1 MKAPTIFIN
10 ILSLASLYLA
20 VSCNEEE
27 QHDQTVSTIL
37 ATIEQSST
45 RTALDGPD
53 ADGVYKTIWS
63 SDDAIAVFSGSNA
76 ASEFKLTSGANTNTA
91 EFEGNAASDNM
102 VAIYPY
108 SIVKGR
114 TGSTISVTLPE
125 VQEYVSGNIPQGAYP
140 MAAVSDGAVL
150 PFYNL
155 CSVLRLRMFGELT
168 VKSITFTPNDATVK
182 TSGNAT
188 VNAGDKMLTMSGDAN
203 STVKLNCANGV
214 KLTRTSTDF
223 LMAVP
228 AQKYTGG
235 FTITISTDQG
245 AVVKA
250 VKSDVTLSRSVLYP
264 IKAFECK
271 IEQSKDNIVFDDA
284 NFKAYM
290 IKNFDT
296 DGDGEISYEEALA
309 ITMIDVDTD
318 NIESLAGIEHMAN
331 LTELNCEGP
340 FVMSGYEPEEGRGKL
355 KTLDVSKN
363 TKLTKLYCGFNQF
376 SSLDLTSNVLLERLR
391 CAGNDLNNLDVSKN
405 TELTRLTAYNNHLS
419 SIDVS
424 YNTKLEVIDLSNNQI
439 KSIDISKNES
449 LATFNC
455 DDNLLTELDPS
466 NNQKLTNIYCSNNNL
481 SSINV
486 RKNQKLAKLVII
498 GNSIPQIDLRN
509 NSELT
514 HLFCEKNKISELDL
528 SNNTKLRQLTVN
540 DNSLSSL
547 TVNCCPEI
555 KTLNANNNLIK
566 EMDISELTSLSDF
579 YCSGNPLET
588 LYVFDG
594 QIDALFEKEIP
605 STTKIVVK
613 GTEPGEDEVF
623 TVTPTLFD
631 IDGYEQDITMTVTA
645 NISYSIDSQ
654 PEWISKKSDNSGVY
668 TFTVSANT
676 TSSSR
681 RGEIIFK
688 NANNSFL
695 TVTVKQRIQTYT
707 SSDYSQD
714 GQVTRIH
721 SATVGKGIDV
731 VFVGDAFA
739 DKDQDLFNK
748 YVELGKEAFFTEEP
762 FRSTMN
768 RFNIYRIGSVSKNG
782 IITQEGG
789 DTKFSAQF
797 GQGTYVG
804 GDNNLVNSFVKASIP
819 SVDLT
824 KTIIFVIINKAKY
837 AGTCH
842 MFSNN
847 QAVCYVPLCRNENE
861 YAQTLRH
868 EGCGHGFG
876 KLADEYFY
884 DSMGRIPD
892 DEVSE
897 LKKWKGFAYGF
908 HENVDL
914 TSDPNTI
921 LWSKFISDSR
931 YSGKVGVHEG
941 GYTYPYGVYR
951 PTHNSIMR
959 YNTGGFNAP
968 SREAIYKK
976 IMKFSEGDAWTY
988 DYETFVA
995 FDAPARSA
1003 KAVTRAAAQCA
1014 AVDKANFIP
1023 LAPPVMVMVDK

>member
-188 VNAGDKMLTMSGDAN
+188 VNAGDKMLTMSGDAK
-203 STVKLNCANGV
+203 STVRLNCANGV

-223 LMAVP
+223 LMVVP

-271 IEQSKDNIVFDDA
+271 IEQSKDNIVFEDA

-424 YNTKLEVIDLSNNQI
+424 NNTKLEVIDLSNNQI

-555 KTLNANNNLIK
+555 EILNANNNLIK
-566 EMDISELTSLSDF
+566 EMDISELIALKYFD
-579 YCSGNPLET
+579 CIRNPLET
-588 LYVFDG
+588 LYIFEG
-594 QIDALFEKEIP
+594 QIDALTEINIP
-605 STTKIVVK
+605 SNTKIVVK
-613 GTEPGEDEVF
+613 GSEDPDDPEDWAGKEFWHKSLGMRFTATWCGYCPNLATGFAKAVSQYPNKIEQLNLHPTSSNLGFSGTSALSNIFNVTGYPTGMIDYRSRIGNYASDYAATTVVDAVKETEKNYPVKTGISFSSSVSGSTLNLNVKLYIKEKGDYKVTAVLLEDN
-623 TVTPTLFD
+623 
-631 IDGYEQDITMTVTA
+631 IIGYQNGGGDNYNHSSIARVAITDIT
-645 NISYSIDSQ
+645 
-654 PEWISKKSDNSGVY
+654 
-668 TFTVSANT
+668 
-676 TSSSR
+676 
-681 RGEIIFK
+681 
-688 NANNSFL
+688 
-695 TVTVKQRIQTYT
+695 
-707 SSDYSQD
+707 
-714 GQVTRIH
+714 
-721 SATVGKGIDV
+721 
-731 VFVGDAFA
+731 GDAVSTSE
-739 DKDQDLFNK
+739 DNK
-748 YVELGKEAFFTEEP
+748 T
-762 FRSTMN
+762 
-768 RFNIYRIGSVSKNG
+768 VSKNYTATIPSSCDKNNLRVLVYVLRQYG
-782 IITQEGG
+782 SQTIIRTADYGDYYVDNAISAAVGTTQDLVFSDGTVYGG
-789 DTKFSAQF
+789 NEDTKD
-797 GQGTYVG
+797 G
-804 GDNNLVNSFVKASIP
+804 GEI
-819 SVDLT
+819 
-824 KTIIFVIINKAKY
+824 
-837 AGTCH
+837 
-842 MFSNN
+842 
-847 QAVCYVPLCRNENE
+847 
-861 YAQTLRH
+861 TL
-868 EGCGHGFG
+868 
-876 KLADEYFY
+876 K
-884 DSMGRIPD
+884 
-892 DEVSE
+892 
-897 LKKWKGFAYGF
+897 
-908 HENVDL
+908 
-914 TSDPNTI
+914 
-921 LWSKFISDSR
+921 
-931 YSGKVGVHEG
+931 
-941 GYTYPYGVYR
+941 
-951 PTHNSIMR
+951 
-959 YNTGGFNAP
+959 
-968 SREAIYKK
+968 
-976 IMKFSEGDAWTY
+976 
-988 DYETFVA
+988 
-995 FDAPARSA
+995 
-1003 KAVTRAAAQCA
+1003 
-1014 AVDKANFIP
+1014 
-1023 LAPPVMVMVDK
+1023 

>member
-1 MKAPTIFIN
+1 MKASTIFIN

-27 QHDQTVSTIL
+27 QHGQTVRTIM

-63 SDDAIAVFSGSNA
+63 SDDAIAVFSGNNA

-125 VQEYVSGNIPQGAYP
+125 VQEYVSGNIPQGSYP

-155 CSVLRLRMFGELT
+155 CSVLRLRMFGDLT
-168 VKSITFTPNDATVK
+168 VNSITFTPNDATVK

-188 VNAGDKMLTMSGDAN
+188 VNAGDKMLTMSGDAK
-203 STVKLNCANGV
+203 STVRLNCANGV

-223 LMAVP
+223 LMVVP

-271 IEQSKDNIVFDDA
+271 IEQSKDNIVFEDA

-419 SIDVS
+419 SIDVNN
-424 YNTKLEVIDLSNNQI
+424 NTKLEVIDLSNNQI

-555 KTLNANNNLIK
+555 EILNANNNYIK
-566 EMDISELTSLSDF
+566 EMDISELIALKYFD
-579 YCSGNPLET
+579 CIRNPLET
-588 LYVFDG
+588 LYIFEG
-594 QIDALFEKEIP
+594 QIDALTEINIP
-605 STTKIVVK
+605 SNTKIVVK
-613 GTEPGEDEVF
+613 GSEDPDDPEDWAGKEFWHKSLGMRFTATWCGYCPMMATSFASAISQYPNRIELLNLHPTSSNLGFNGTSKLENIFKITSFPTGMIDYRSSIANYSNSNYTTKVILNAVKETESNYPVKTGISFSSSVSGNTLNLNVKLYIKEKGDYKVTAVLLEDNIIGYQNGGGNSYNHSGIARVAFTDITGDEVS
-623 TVTPTLFD
+623 TS
-631 IDGYEQDITMTVTA
+631 E
-645 NISYSIDSQ
+645 
-654 PEWISKKSDNSGVY
+654 DNK
-668 TFTVSANT
+668 T
-676 TSSSR
+676 
-681 RGEIIFK
+681 
-688 NANNSFL
+688 
-695 TVTVKQRIQTYT
+695 
-707 SSDYSQD
+707 
-714 GQVTRIH
+714 
-721 SATVGKGIDV
+721 
-731 VFVGDAFA
+731 
-739 DKDQDLFNK
+739 
-748 YVELGKEAFFTEEP
+748 
-762 FRSTMN
+762 
-768 RFNIYRIGSVSKNG
+768 VSKNYTATIPSSCDKNNLRVLVYVLRQYG
-782 IITQEGG
+782 SQTIIRTADYGDYYVDNAISAAVGTTQDLVFSDGTVYGG
-789 DTKFSAQF
+789 NEDTKD
-797 GQGTYVG
+797 G
-804 GDNNLVNSFVKASIP
+804 GEI
-819 SVDLT
+819 
-824 KTIIFVIINKAKY
+824 
-837 AGTCH
+837 
-842 MFSNN
+842 
-847 QAVCYVPLCRNENE
+847 
-861 YAQTLRH
+861 TL
-868 EGCGHGFG
+868 
-876 KLADEYFY
+876 K
-884 DSMGRIPD
+884 
-892 DEVSE
+892 
-897 LKKWKGFAYGF
+897 
-908 HENVDL
+908 
-914 TSDPNTI
+914 
-921 LWSKFISDSR
+921 
-931 YSGKVGVHEG
+931 
-941 GYTYPYGVYR
+941 
-951 PTHNSIMR
+951 
-959 YNTGGFNAP
+959 
-968 SREAIYKK
+968 
-976 IMKFSEGDAWTY
+976 
-988 DYETFVA
+988 
-995 FDAPARSA
+995 
-1003 KAVTRAAAQCA
+1003 
-1014 AVDKANFIP
+1014 
-1023 LAPPVMVMVDK
+1023 

>member
-1 MKAPTIFIN
+1 MKASTIFIN

-27 QHDQTVSTIL
+27 QHGQTVRTIM

-63 SDDAIAVFSGSNA
+63 SDDAIAVFSGNNA

-140 MAAVSDGAVL
+140 MAAVSDGAIL

-168 VKSITFTPNDATVK
+168 VKSITFTPNDASTK
-182 TSGNAT
+182 ASGNAT
-188 VNAGDKMLTMSGDAN
+188 VNAADKMLTMSSDAEA
-203 STVKLNCANGV
+203 TVKLNCANGV
-214 KLTRTSTDF
+214 KLTGTNTDF
-223 LMAVP
+223 LMVVP

-264 IKAFECK
+264 IKTFECK
-271 IEQSKDNIVFDDA
+271 IDHSKDNIVFEDA

-424 YNTKLEVIDLSNNQI
+424 NNTKLEVIDLSNNQI

-514 HLFCEKNKISELDL
+514 HLFCEKNKISELEL
-528 SNNTKLRQLTVN
+528 SNNKKLESLNVN
-540 DNSLSSL
+540 DNNLTSL

-555 KTLNANNNLIK
+555 ETLKANNNLIK
-566 EMDISELTSLSDF
+566 EMDISELIALKYFD
-579 YCSGNPLET
+579 CIRNPLET
-588 LYVFDG
+588 LYIFEG
-594 QIDALFEKEIP
+594 QIDALTEINIP
-605 STTKIVVK
+605 SNTKIVVK
-613 GTEPGEDEVF
+613 GSEDPDDPEDWAGKEFWHKSLGMRFTATWCGYCPMMATSFASAISQYPNRIELLNLHPTSSNLGFNGTSKLENIFKITSFPTGMIDYRSSIANYSNSNYTTKVILDAVKETESNYPVKTGISFSSSVSGSTVNLNVKLYIKEKGDYKVTAVLLEDN
-623 TVTPTLFD
+623 
-631 IDGYEQDITMTVTA
+631 IIGYQNGGGDNYNHSSIARVAITDIT
-645 NISYSIDSQ
+645 
-654 PEWISKKSDNSGVY
+654 
-668 TFTVSANT
+668 
-676 TSSSR
+676 
-681 RGEIIFK
+681 
-688 NANNSFL
+688 
-695 TVTVKQRIQTYT
+695 
-707 SSDYSQD
+707 
-714 GQVTRIH
+714 
-721 SATVGKGIDV
+721 
-731 VFVGDAFA
+731 GDAVSTSE
-739 DKDQDLFNK
+739 DNK
-748 YVELGKEAFFTEEP
+748 T
-762 FRSTMN
+762 
-768 RFNIYRIGSVSKNG
+768 VSKNYTATIPSSCDKNNLRVLVYVLRQYG
-782 IITQEGG
+782 SQTIIRTADYGDYYVDNAISAAVGTTQDLVFSDGTVYGG
-789 DTKFSAQF
+789 NEDTKD
-797 GQGTYVG
+797 G
-804 GDNNLVNSFVKASIP
+804 GEI
-819 SVDLT
+819 
-824 KTIIFVIINKAKY
+824 
-837 AGTCH
+837 
-842 MFSNN
+842 
-847 QAVCYVPLCRNENE
+847 
-861 YAQTLRH
+861 TL
-868 EGCGHGFG
+868 
-876 KLADEYFY
+876 K
-884 DSMGRIPD
+884 
-892 DEVSE
+892 
-897 LKKWKGFAYGF
+897 
-908 HENVDL
+908 
-914 TSDPNTI
+914 
-921 LWSKFISDSR
+921 
-931 YSGKVGVHEG
+931 
-941 GYTYPYGVYR
+941 
-951 PTHNSIMR
+951 
-959 YNTGGFNAP
+959 
-968 SREAIYKK
+968 
-976 IMKFSEGDAWTY
+976 
-988 DYETFVA
+988 
-995 FDAPARSA
+995 
-1003 KAVTRAAAQCA
+1003 
-1014 AVDKANFIP
+1014 
-1023 LAPPVMVMVDK
+1023 

>member
-1 MKAPTIFIN
+1 MKASTIFIN

-27 QHDQTVSTIL
+27 QHGQTVRTIM

-125 VQEYVSGNIPQGAYP
+125 VQEYVSGNIPQGSYP

-155 CSVLRLRMFGELT
+155 CSVLRLRMFGDLT
-168 VKSITFTPNDATVK
+168 VNSITFTPNDATVK

-188 VNAGDKMLTMSGDAN
+188 VNAGDKMLTMSGDAK
-203 STVKLNCANGV
+203 STVRLNCANGV

-223 LMAVP
+223 LMVVP

-271 IEQSKDNIVFDDA
+271 IEQSKDNIVFEDA

-424 YNTKLEVIDLSNNQI
+424 NNTKLEVIDLSNNQI
-439 KSIDISKNES
+439 KSIDISNNES

-555 KTLNANNNLIK
+555 EILNANNNYIK
-566 EMDISELTSLSDF
+566 EMDISELIALKYFD
-579 YCSGNPLET
+579 CIRNPLET
-588 LYVFDG
+588 LYIFEG
-594 QIDALFEKEIP
+594 QIDALTEINIP
-605 STTKIVVK
+605 SNTKIVVK
-613 GTEPGEDEVF
+613 GSEDPDDPEDWAGKEFWHKSLGMRFTATWCGYCPMMATSFASAISQYPNRIELLNLHPTSSNLGFNGTSKLENIFKITSFPTGIIDYRSSIANYSNSNYTTKVILDAVKETESNYPVKTGISFSSSVSGNTLNLNVKLYIKEKGDYKVTAVLLEDNIIGYQNGGGNSYNHSGIARVAFTDITGDEVS
-623 TVTPTLFD
+623 TS
-631 IDGYEQDITMTVTA
+631 E
-645 NISYSIDSQ
+645 
-654 PEWISKKSDNSGVY
+654 DNK
-668 TFTVSANT
+668 T
-676 TSSSR
+676 
-681 RGEIIFK
+681 
-688 NANNSFL
+688 
-695 TVTVKQRIQTYT
+695 
-707 SSDYSQD
+707 
-714 GQVTRIH
+714 
-721 SATVGKGIDV
+721 
-731 VFVGDAFA
+731 
-739 DKDQDLFNK
+739 
-748 YVELGKEAFFTEEP
+748 
-762 FRSTMN
+762 
-768 RFNIYRIGSVSKNG
+768 VSKNYTATIPSSCDKNNLRVLVYVLRQYG
-782 IITQEGG
+782 SQTIIRTDNYGDYYVDNAVSAAVGTTQDLVFSDGTIYGG
-789 DTKFSAQF
+789 NEDTKD
-797 GQGTYVG
+797 G
-804 GDNNLVNSFVKASIP
+804 GEI
-819 SVDLT
+819 
-824 KTIIFVIINKAKY
+824 
-837 AGTCH
+837 
-842 MFSNN
+842 
-847 QAVCYVPLCRNENE
+847 
-861 YAQTLRH
+861 TL
-868 EGCGHGFG
+868 
-876 KLADEYFY
+876 K
-884 DSMGRIPD
+884 
-892 DEVSE
+892 
-897 LKKWKGFAYGF
+897 
-908 HENVDL
+908 
-914 TSDPNTI
+914 
-921 LWSKFISDSR
+921 
-931 YSGKVGVHEG
+931 
-941 GYTYPYGVYR
+941 
-951 PTHNSIMR
+951 
-959 YNTGGFNAP
+959 
-968 SREAIYKK
+968 
-976 IMKFSEGDAWTY
+976 
-988 DYETFVA
+988 
-995 FDAPARSA
+995 
-1003 KAVTRAAAQCA
+1003 
-1014 AVDKANFIP
+1014 
-1023 LAPPVMVMVDK
+1023 

>member
-1 MKAPTIFIN
+1 MKASTIFIN

-27 QHDQTVSTIL
+27 QHGQTVRTIM

-125 VQEYVSGNIPQGAYP
+125 VQEYVSGNIPQGSYP
-140 MAAVSDGAVL
+140 MAAVSDGAIL

-168 VKSITFTPNDATVK
+168 VKSITFTPNDASTK
-182 TSGNAT
+182 ASGNAT
-188 VNAGDKMLTMSGDAN
+188 VNAADKMLTMSSDAEA
-203 STVKLNCANGV
+203 TVKLNCANGV

-223 LMAVP
+223 LMVVP

-271 IEQSKDNIVFDDA
+271 IEQSKDNIVFEDA

-424 YNTKLEVIDLSNNQI
+424 NNTKLEVIDLSNNQI
-439 KSIDISKNES
+439 KSIDISNNES

-555 KTLNANNNLIK
+555 EILNANNNYIK
-566 EMDISELTSLSDF
+566 EMDISELIALKYFD
-579 YCSGNPLET
+579 CIRNPLET
-588 LYVFDG
+588 LYIFEG
-594 QIDALFEKEIP
+594 QIDALTEINIP
-605 STTKIVVK
+605 SNTKIVVK
-613 GTEPGEDEVF
+613 GSEDPDDPEDWAGKEFWHKSLGMRFTATWCGYCPNMATSFAKAISQYPNKIEMLNLHPTSSNLGFSGTSKLENIFRITGYPTGMIDYRNSIANYTSNDYTARLIVNAAKETESNYPTKTGISFTSSVSGSKLNLNVKLYIKEKGDYKVTAVLLEDNIIGYQNGGGNSYNHSGIARVAFTDITGDEVS
-623 TVTPTLFD
+623 TS
-631 IDGYEQDITMTVTA
+631 E
-645 NISYSIDSQ
+645 
-654 PEWISKKSDNSGVY
+654 DNK
-668 TFTVSANT
+668 T
-676 TSSSR
+676 
-681 RGEIIFK
+681 
-688 NANNSFL
+688 
-695 TVTVKQRIQTYT
+695 
-707 SSDYSQD
+707 
-714 GQVTRIH
+714 
-721 SATVGKGIDV
+721 
-731 VFVGDAFA
+731 
-739 DKDQDLFNK
+739 
-748 YVELGKEAFFTEEP
+748 
-762 FRSTMN
+762 
-768 RFNIYRIGSVSKNG
+768 VSKNYTATIPSSCDKNNLRVLVYVLRQYG
-782 IITQEGG
+782 SQTIIRTADYGDYYVDNAISAAVGTTQDLVFSDGTVYGG
-789 DTKFSAQF
+789 NEDTKD
-797 GQGTYVG
+797 G
-804 GDNNLVNSFVKASIP
+804 GEI
-819 SVDLT
+819 
-824 KTIIFVIINKAKY
+824 
-837 AGTCH
+837 
-842 MFSNN
+842 
-847 QAVCYVPLCRNENE
+847 
-861 YAQTLRH
+861 TL
-868 EGCGHGFG
+868 
-876 KLADEYFY
+876 K
-884 DSMGRIPD
+884 
-892 DEVSE
+892 
-897 LKKWKGFAYGF
+897 
-908 HENVDL
+908 
-914 TSDPNTI
+914 
-921 LWSKFISDSR
+921 
-931 YSGKVGVHEG
+931 
-941 GYTYPYGVYR
+941 
-951 PTHNSIMR
+951 
-959 YNTGGFNAP
+959 
-968 SREAIYKK
+968 
-976 IMKFSEGDAWTY
+976 
-988 DYETFVA
+988 
-995 FDAPARSA
+995 
-1003 KAVTRAAAQCA
+1003 
-1014 AVDKANFIP
+1014 
-1023 LAPPVMVMVDK
+1023 

>member
-1 MKAPTIFIN
+1 MKASTIFIN

-27 QHDQTVSTIL
+27 QHGQTVRTIM

-63 SDDAIAVFSGSNA
+63 SDDAIAVFSGNNA

-125 VQEYVSGNIPQGAYP
+125 VQEYVSGNIPQGSYP
-140 MAAVSDGAVL
+140 MAAVSDGAIL

-168 VKSITFTPNDATVK
+168 VKSITFTPNDASTK
-182 TSGNAT
+182 ASGNAT
-188 VNAGDKMLTMSGDAN
+188 VNAADKMLTMSSDAEA
-203 STVKLNCANGV
+203 TVKLNCANGV

-223 LMAVP
+223 LMVVP

-235 FTITISTDQG
+235 FTITINTDQG

-264 IKAFECK
+264 IKTFECK
-271 IEQSKDNIVFDDA
+271 IDHSKDNIVFEDA

-340 FVMSGYEPEEGRGKL
+340 FVMSGSEPEEGRGKL

-424 YNTKLEVIDLSNNQI
+424 NNTKLEVIDLSNNQI

-555 KTLNANNNLIK
+555 EILNANNNLIK
-566 EMDISELTSLSDF
+566 EMDISELIALKYFD
-579 YCSGNPLET
+579 CIRNPLET
-588 LYVFDG
+588 LYIFEG
-594 QIDALFEKEIP
+594 QIDALTEINIP
-605 STTKIVVK
+605 SNTKIGVK
-613 GTEPGEDEVF
+613 GSEDPDDPEDWAGKEFWHKSLGMRFTATWCGYCPNLATGFAKAVSQYPNKIEQLNLHPASSNLGFSGTSALSNIFNVTGYPTGMIDYRSRIGNYASDDAATLVVDAVKETEKNYPVKTGISFSSSVSGSTLNLNVKLYIKEKGDYKVTAVLLEDN
-623 TVTPTLFD
+623 
-631 IDGYEQDITMTVTA
+631 IIGYQNGGGDNYNHSSIARVAITDIT
-645 NISYSIDSQ
+645 
-654 PEWISKKSDNSGVY
+654 
-668 TFTVSANT
+668 
-676 TSSSR
+676 
-681 RGEIIFK
+681 
-688 NANNSFL
+688 
-695 TVTVKQRIQTYT
+695 
-707 SSDYSQD
+707 
-714 GQVTRIH
+714 
-721 SATVGKGIDV
+721 
-731 VFVGDAFA
+731 GDAVSTSE
-739 DKDQDLFNK
+739 DNK
-748 YVELGKEAFFTEEP
+748 T
-762 FRSTMN
+762 
-768 RFNIYRIGSVSKNG
+768 VSKNYTATIPSSCDKNNLRVLVYVLRQYG
-782 IITQEGG
+782 SQTIIRTANYGDYYVDNATSAAIGTTKDLIFADGSTYGG
-789 DTKFSAQF
+789 NEDTKD
-797 GQGTYVG
+797 G
-804 GDNNLVNSFVKASIP
+804 GEI
-819 SVDLT
+819 
-824 KTIIFVIINKAKY
+824 
-837 AGTCH
+837 
-842 MFSNN
+842 
-847 QAVCYVPLCRNENE
+847 
-861 YAQTLRH
+861 TL
-868 EGCGHGFG
+868 
-876 KLADEYFY
+876 K
-884 DSMGRIPD
+884 
-892 DEVSE
+892 
-897 LKKWKGFAYGF
+897 
-908 HENVDL
+908 
-914 TSDPNTI
+914 
-921 LWSKFISDSR
+921 
-931 YSGKVGVHEG
+931 
-941 GYTYPYGVYR
+941 
-951 PTHNSIMR
+951 
-959 YNTGGFNAP
+959 
-968 SREAIYKK
+968 
-976 IMKFSEGDAWTY
+976 
-988 DYETFVA
+988 
-995 FDAPARSA
+995 
-1003 KAVTRAAAQCA
+1003 
-1014 AVDKANFIP
+1014 
-1023 LAPPVMVMVDK
+1023 

>member
-1 MKAPTIFIN
+1 MKASTIFIN

-27 QHDQTVSTIL
+27 QHGQTVRTIM

-76 ASEFKLTSGANTNTA
+76 ASEFKLTSGANTNSA

-140 MAAVSDGAVL
+140 MAAVSDGAIL

-155 CSVLRLRMFGELT
+155 CSVLRLRMFGDLT
-168 VKSITFTPNDATVK
+168 VNSITFTPNDATVK

-188 VNAGDKMLTMSGDAN
+188 VNAGDKMLTMSGDAK
-203 STVKLNCANGV
+203 STVRLNCANGV
-214 KLTRTSTDF
+214 KLTGTNTDF
-223 LMAVP
+223 LMVVP

-264 IKAFECK
+264 IKTFECK
-271 IEQSKDNIVFDDA
+271 IDHSKDNIVFEDA

-424 YNTKLEVIDLSNNQI
+424 NNTKLEVIDLSNNQI

-555 KTLNANNNLIK
+555 EILNANNNLIK
-566 EMDISELTSLSDF
+566 EMDISELIALKYFD
-579 YCSGNPLET
+579 CIRNPLET
-588 LYVFDG
+588 LYIFEG
-594 QIDALFEKEIP
+594 QIDALTEINIP
-605 STTKIVVK
+605 SNTKIVVK
-613 GTEPGEDEVF
+613 GSEDPDEPEEWASKEFWHRSLAMRFTATWCGYCPNLATGFALADSQYPNKIEQLNLHPTSSNLGFSGTSSLDNIFNVTGYPTGMIDYRRKIGNRVYNDAAILVVSTVKETEKYYPVKTGTSFSSSVSGNTLNLNIKLYIKEKGDYKVTAVLLEDN
-623 TVTPTLFD
+623 
-631 IDGYEQDITMTVTA
+631 IIGYQNGGGDNYNHSSIARVAITDIT
-645 NISYSIDSQ
+645 
-654 PEWISKKSDNSGVY
+654 
-668 TFTVSANT
+668 
-676 TSSSR
+676 
-681 RGEIIFK
+681 
-688 NANNSFL
+688 
-695 TVTVKQRIQTYT
+695 
-707 SSDYSQD
+707 
-714 GQVTRIH
+714 
-721 SATVGKGIDV
+721 
-731 VFVGDAFA
+731 GDAVSTSE
-739 DKDQDLFNK
+739 DNK
-748 YVELGKEAFFTEEP
+748 T
-762 FRSTMN
+762 
-768 RFNIYRIGSVSKNG
+768 VSKNYTATIPSSCDKNNLRVLVYVLRQYG
-782 IITQEGG
+782 SQTIIRTADYGDYYVDNAISAAVGTTQDLVFSDGTVYGG
-789 DTKFSAQF
+789 NEDTKD
-797 GQGTYVG
+797 G
-804 GDNNLVNSFVKASIP
+804 GEI
-819 SVDLT
+819 
-824 KTIIFVIINKAKY
+824 
-837 AGTCH
+837 
-842 MFSNN
+842 
-847 QAVCYVPLCRNENE
+847 
-861 YAQTLRH
+861 TL
-868 EGCGHGFG
+868 
-876 KLADEYFY
+876 K
-884 DSMGRIPD
+884 
-892 DEVSE
+892 
-897 LKKWKGFAYGF
+897 
-908 HENVDL
+908 
-914 TSDPNTI
+914 
-921 LWSKFISDSR
+921 
-931 YSGKVGVHEG
+931 
-941 GYTYPYGVYR
+941 
-951 PTHNSIMR
+951 
-959 YNTGGFNAP
+959 
-968 SREAIYKK
+968 
-976 IMKFSEGDAWTY
+976 
-988 DYETFVA
+988 
-995 FDAPARSA
+995 
-1003 KAVTRAAAQCA
+1003 
-1014 AVDKANFIP
+1014 
-1023 LAPPVMVMVDK
+1023 

>member
-1 MKAPTIFIN
+1 MKLLNIFTN
-10 ILSLASLYLA
+10 ILVLSSMA
-20 VSCNEEE
+20 VSVACNETEE
-27 QHDQTVSTIL
+27 RGSEARTIN
-37 ATIEQSST
+37 AVIVQPDT
-45 RTALDGPD
+45 RTSLNGPD
-53 ADGVYKTIWS
+53 ANGVYKTVWS
-63 SDDAIAVFSGSNA
+63 SGDQIMVFSGDLA
-76 ASEFKLTSGANTNTA
+76 CRYILKSGENTNKGV
-91 EFEGNAASDNM
+91 FEGYGNSEDL
-102 VAIYPY
+102 VAVYPL
-108 SIVKGR
+108 SIGISR
-114 TGSTISVTLPE
+114 TGATIEVGLPE
-125 VQEYVSGNIPQGAYP
+125 VQEYVSGNIPLGAYP
-140 MAAVSDGAVL
+140 MLGIYGDETFS
-150 PFYNL
+150 FRNL
-155 CSVLRLRMFGELT
+155 CSVLKVPMFGDAT
-168 VKSITFTPNDATVK
+168 VKSITFTPN
-182 TSGNAT
+182 
-188 VNAGDKMLTMSGDAN
+188 NAGVKASGKAVINVN
-203 STVKLNCANGV
+203 STQLEMDDNSKPSVKLDCPDV
-214 KLTRTSTDF
+214 KLSAQPTDF
-223 LMAVP
+223 HFVVP
-228 AQKYTGG
+228 AQIYPGG
-235 FTITISTDQG
+235 FTLTIATDKG
-245 AVVKA
+245 DVVKTL
-250 VKSDVTLSRSVLYP
+250 KSDITLDRSVLYP
-264 IKAFECK
+264 IEAFECK
-271 IEQSKDNIVFDDA
+271 IDSKENIIFEDA
-284 NFKAYM
+284 NFKAYLVA
-290 IKNFDT
+290 NFDT
-296 DGDGEISYEEALA
+296 DGDGEISKEEALA
-309 ITMIDVDTD
+309 ITKIIVGTKD
-318 NIESLAGIEHMAN
+318 IESLAGIEHMAN
-331 LTELNCEGP
+331 LTELRCEGP
-340 FVMSGYEPEEGRGKL
+340 WSFFEPEEDPEGKL

-363 TKLTKLYCGFNQF
+363 VNLTILYCGFNQLT
-376 SSLDLTSNVLLERLR
+376 SLDVTNNPKIEQLR
-391 CAGNDLNNLDVSKN
+391 CAGNNLNSLDVSKN
-405 TELTRLTAYNNHLS
+405 TELIEFEAYNNRLS

-424 YNTKLEVIDLSNNQI
+424 NNPELEYIDLTNNQI
-439 KSIDISKNES
+439 KSIDVSKNLKLGRITCS
-449 LATFNC
+449 
-455 DDNLLTELDPS
+455 DNKLTSIDVT
-466 NNQKLTNIYCSNNNL
+466 NNQKLTELNIS
-481 SSINV
+481 
-486 RKNQKLAKLVII
+486 
-498 GNSIPQIDLRN
+498 GNSIVEIDLGN
-509 NSELT
+509 NPELNY
-514 HLFCEKNKISELDL
+514 LYCEKNKISELEL
-528 SNNTKLRQLTVN
+528 SNNKKLKRLNVN
-540 DNSLSSL
+540 DNNLTSL

-555 KTLNANNNLIK
+555 KRLKANNNLIK
-566 EMDISELTSLSDF
+566 EMDISELTSLFDF

-681 RGEIIFK
+681 SGEIIFK
-688 NANNSFL
+688 NVNNSLL
-695 TVTVKQRIQTYT
+695 TVTVKQGIQTYT

-739 DKDQDLFNK
+739 DKDQNLFNK

-762 FRSTMN
+762 FRSTKD

-797 GQGTYVG
+797 GQGTNISGNDEAVF
-804 GDNNLVNSFVKASIP
+804 NFVQEHMP

-824 KTIIFVIINKAKY
+824 KTIIFVIINKAQY
-837 AGTCH
+837 AGTCW
-842 MFSNN
+842 MYSNN
-847 QAVCYVPLCRNENE
+847 MAICYVPLCRDETD

-884 DSMGRIPD
+884 SSQGTIPTKKIA
-892 DEVSE
+892 E
-897 LKKWKGFAYGF
+897 LKQWKGFAYGF
-908 HENVDL
+908 YENVDL

-931 YSGKVGVHEG
+931 YSGKVGVYEG

-951 PTHNSIMR
+951 PTNNSIMR

-988 DYETFVA
+988 DYETFVV

-1003 KAVTRAAAQCA
+1003 EAVTRAAAQCA

>member
-1 MKAPTIFIN
+1 MKLLNIFTN
-10 ILSLASLYLA
+10 ILVLSSMA
-20 VSCNEEE
+20 VSVACNETEE
-27 QHDQTVSTIL
+27 RGSEARTIN
-37 ATIEQSST
+37 AVIVQPDT
-45 RTALDGPD
+45 RTSLNGPD
-53 ADGVYKTIWS
+53 ANGVYKTVWS
-63 SDDAIAVFSGSNA
+63 PGDQIMVFSGDLA
-76 ASEFKLTSGANTNTA
+76 CRYILKSGENTNKGV
-91 EFEGNAASDNM
+91 FEGYGNSEDL
-102 VAIYPY
+102 VAVYPL
-108 SIVKGR
+108 SIGISR
-114 TGSTISVTLPE
+114 TGATIEVGLPE
-125 VQEYVSGNIPQGAYP
+125 VQEYVSGNIPLGAYP
-140 MAAVSDGAVL
+140 MLGIYGDETFS
-150 PFYNL
+150 FRNL
-155 CSVLRLRMFGELT
+155 CSVLKVPMFGDAT
-168 VKSITFTPNDATVK
+168 VKSITFTPN
-182 TSGNAT
+182 
-188 VNAGDKMLTMSGDAN
+188 NAGVKASGKAVINVN
-203 STVKLNCANGV
+203 STQLEMDDNSKPSVKLDCPDV
-214 KLTRTSTDF
+214 KLSAQPTDF
-223 LMAVP
+223 HFVVP
-228 AQKYTGG
+228 AQIYPGG
-235 FTITISTDQG
+235 FTLTIATDKG
-245 AVVKA
+245 DVVKTL
-250 VKSDVTLSRSVLYP
+250 KSDITLDRSVLYP
-264 IKAFECK
+264 IEAFECK
-271 IEQSKDNIVFDDA
+271 IDSKENIIFEDA
-284 NFKAYM
+284 NFKAYLVA
-290 IKNFDT
+290 NFDT
-296 DGDGEISYEEALA
+296 DGDGEISKEEALA
-309 ITMIDVDTD
+309 ITKIIVGTKD
-318 NIESLAGIEHMAN
+318 IESLAGIEHMAN
-331 LTELNCEGP
+331 LTELRCEGP
-340 FVMSGYEPEEGRGKL
+340 WSIFEPEEDPEGKL

-363 TKLTKLYCGFNQF
+363 VNLTILYCGFNQLT
-376 SSLDLTSNVLLERLR
+376 SLDVTNNPKIEQLR
-391 CAGNDLNNLDVSKN
+391 CAGNNLNSLDVSKN
-405 TELTRLTAYNNHLS
+405 TELIEFEAYNNRLS

-424 YNTKLEVIDLSNNQI
+424 NNPELEYIDLTNNQI
-439 KSIDISKNES
+439 KSIDVSNNPELDYIDLTNNQIKSIDVSKNLELERITCS
-449 LATFNC
+449 
-455 DDNLLTELDPS
+455 DNKLTSIDVT
-466 NNQKLTNIYCSNNNL
+466 NNQKLTTLNIS
-481 SSINV
+481 
-486 RKNQKLAKLVII
+486 
-498 GNSIPQIDLRN
+498 GNSIVEIDLGN
-509 NSELT
+509 NPELK
-514 HLFCEKNKISELDL
+514 HLICNKNKISELEL
-528 SNNTKLRQLTVN
+528 SNNKKLKSLNVN
-540 DNSLSSL
+540 DNNLTSL

-555 KTLNANNNLIK
+555 KTLKANNNLIK
-566 EMDISELTSLSDF
+566 EMDISELTSLFDF

-681 RGEIIFK
+681 SGEIIFK
-688 NANNSFL
+688 NVNNSFL
-695 TVTVKQRIQTYT
+695 TVTVKQGIQTYT

-714 GQVTRIH
+714 GQVTKIH

-739 DKDQDLFNK
+739 DKDQELFNK

-762 FRSTMN
+762 FKSTKD

-797 GQGTYVG
+797 GDGTYIS
-804 GDNNLVNSFVKASIP
+804 GDHDAVFRFVQDKMP
-819 SVDLT
+819 SVNLK
-824 KTIIFVIINKAKY
+824 KTIVFVIVNKAKY
-837 AGTCH
+837 AGTCW
-842 MFSNN
+842 MFSDNK
-847 QAVCYVPLCRNENE
+847 AVCYVPLCRDETD

-892 DEVSE
+892 DKVTE
-897 LKKWKGFAYGF
+897 LKQWKVLSYGF
-908 HENVDL
+908 YENVDL

-921 LWSKFISDSR
+921 AWARFISDSR
-931 YSGKVGVHEG
+931 YSGKVDVYEG

-951 PTHNSIMR
+951 PTDNSIMR

-1003 KAVTRAAAQCA
+1003 EAVTRAAAQCA

>member
-188 VNAGDKMLTMSGDAN
+188 VNAGDKMLTMSGDAK
-203 STVKLNCANGV
+203 STVRLNCANGV

-223 LMAVP
+223 LMVVP

-235 FTITISTDQG
+235 FTITINTDQG

-264 IKAFECK
+264 IKTFECK
-271 IEQSKDNIVFDDA
+271 IDHSKDNIVFEDA

-424 YNTKLEVIDLSNNQI
+424 NNTKLEVIDLSNNQI

-528 SNNTKLRQLTVN
+528 SNNTKLRQLTVT

-555 KTLNANNNLIK
+555 EILNANNNLIK
-566 EMDISELTSLSDF
+566 EMDISELIALKYFD
-579 YCSGNPLET
+579 CIRNPLET
-588 LYVFDG
+588 LYIFEG
-594 QIDALFEKEIP
+594 QIDALTEINIP
-605 STTKIVVK
+605 SNTKIVVK
-613 GTEPGEDEVF
+613 GSEDPDDPEDWAGKEFWHKSLGMGFTATWCGYCPNLATGFAKAVSQYPNKIEQLNLHPASSNLGFSGTSALSNIFNVTGYPTGMIDYRSRIGNYASDDAATLVVDAVKETEKNYPVKTGISFSSSVSGSTLNLNVKLYIKEKGDYKVTAVLLEDN
-623 TVTPTLFD
+623 
-631 IDGYEQDITMTVTA
+631 IIGYQNGGGDNYNHSSIARVAITDIT
-645 NISYSIDSQ
+645 
-654 PEWISKKSDNSGVY
+654 
-668 TFTVSANT
+668 
-676 TSSSR
+676 
-681 RGEIIFK
+681 
-688 NANNSFL
+688 
-695 TVTVKQRIQTYT
+695 
-707 SSDYSQD
+707 
-714 GQVTRIH
+714 
-721 SATVGKGIDV
+721 
-731 VFVGDAFA
+731 GDAVSTSE
-739 DKDQDLFNK
+739 DNK
-748 YVELGKEAFFTEEP
+748 T
-762 FRSTMN
+762 
-768 RFNIYRIGSVSKNG
+768 VSKNYTATIPSSCDKNNLRVLVYVLRQYG
-782 IITQEGG
+782 SQTIIRTADYGDYYVDNAISAAVGTTQDLVFSDGTVYGG
-789 DTKFSAQF
+789 NEDTKD
-797 GQGTYVG
+797 G
-804 GDNNLVNSFVKASIP
+804 GEI
-819 SVDLT
+819 
-824 KTIIFVIINKAKY
+824 
-837 AGTCH
+837 
-842 MFSNN
+842 
-847 QAVCYVPLCRNENE
+847 
-861 YAQTLRH
+861 TL
-868 EGCGHGFG
+868 
-876 KLADEYFY
+876 K
-884 DSMGRIPD
+884 
-892 DEVSE
+892 
-897 LKKWKGFAYGF
+897 
-908 HENVDL
+908 
-914 TSDPNTI
+914 
-921 LWSKFISDSR
+921 
-931 YSGKVGVHEG
+931 
-941 GYTYPYGVYR
+941 
-951 PTHNSIMR
+951 
-959 YNTGGFNAP
+959 
-968 SREAIYKK
+968 
-976 IMKFSEGDAWTY
+976 
-988 DYETFVA
+988 
-995 FDAPARSA
+995 
-1003 KAVTRAAAQCA
+1003 
-1014 AVDKANFIP
+1014 
-1023 LAPPVMVMVDK
+1023 

>member
-1 MKAPTIFIN
+1 MKLLNIFTN
-10 ILSLASLYLA
+10 ILVLSSMA
-20 VSCNEEE
+20 VSVACNETEE
-27 QHDQTVSTIL
+27 RGSEARTIN
-37 ATIEQSST
+37 AVIVQPDT
-45 RTALDGPD
+45 RTSLNGPD
-53 ADGVYKTIWS
+53 ANGVYKTVWS
-63 SDDAIAVFSGSNA
+63 PGDQIMVFSGDLA
-76 ASEFKLTSGANTNTA
+76 CRYILKSGENTNKGV
-91 EFEGNAASDNM
+91 FEGYGNSEDL
-102 VAIYPY
+102 VAVYPL
-108 SIVKGR
+108 SIGFSR
-114 TGSTISVTLPE
+114 TGATIEVGLPE
-125 VQEYVSGNIPQGAYP
+125 VQEYVSGNIPLGAYP
-140 MAAVSDGAVL
+140 MLGIYGDETFS
-150 PFYNL
+150 FRNL
-155 CSVLRLRMFGELT
+155 CSVLKVPMFGDAT
-168 VKSITFTPNDATVK
+168 VKSITFTPN
-182 TSGNAT
+182 
-188 VNAGDKMLTMSGDAN
+188 NAGVKASGKAVINVN
-203 STVKLNCANGV
+203 STQLEMDDNSKPSVKLDCPDV
-214 KLTRTSTDF
+214 KLSAQPTDF
-223 LMAVP
+223 HFVVP
-228 AQKYTGG
+228 AQIYPGG
-235 FTITISTDQG
+235 FTLTIATDKG
-245 AVVKA
+245 DVVKTL
-250 VKSDVTLSRSVLYP
+250 KSDITLDRSVLYP
-264 IKAFECK
+264 IEAFECK
-271 IEQSKDNIVFDDA
+271 IDSKENIIFEDA
-284 NFKAYM
+284 NFKAYLVA
-290 IKNFDT
+290 NFDT

-555 KTLNANNNLIK
+555 EILNANNNLIK
-566 EMDISELTSLSDF
+566 EMDISELTSLLDF

-681 RGEIIFK
+681 SGEIIFK

-748 YVELGKEAFFTEEP
+748 YVKLGKEAFFTEEP
-762 FRSTMN
+762 FRSTKN

-782 IITQEGG
+782 IIAQEGG

>member
-27 QHDQTVSTIL
+27 QHGQTVSTIL

-168 VKSITFTPNDATVK
+168 VKSITFTPNDASTK
-182 TSGNAT
+182 ASGNAT
-188 VNAGDKMLTMSGDAN
+188 VNAADKMLTMSSDAEA
-203 STVKLNCANGV
+203 TVKLNCANGV

-223 LMAVP
+223 LMVVP

-235 FTITISTDQG
+235 FTITINTDQG

-264 IKAFECK
+264 IKTFECK
-271 IEQSKDNIVFDDA
+271 IDHSKDNIVFEDA

-424 YNTKLEVIDLSNNQI
+424 NNTKLEVIDLSNNQI

-555 KTLNANNNLIK
+555 EILNANNNLIK
-566 EMDISELTSLSDF
+566 EMDISELIALKYFD
-579 YCSGNPLET
+579 CIRNPLET
-588 LYVFDG
+588 LYIFEG
-594 QIDALFEKEIP
+594 QIDALTEINIP
-605 STTKIVVK
+605 SNTKIVVK
-613 GTEPGEDEVF
+613 GSEDPDDPEDWAGKEFWHKSLGMRFTATWCGYCPNMATSFAKAISQYPNKIEMLNLHPTSSNLGFSGTSKLENIFRITGYPTGMIDYRNSIANYTSNDYTARLIVNAAKETESNYPTKTGISFTSSVSGSKLNLNVKLYIKEKGDYKVTAVLVEDN
-623 TVTPTLFD
+623 
-631 IDGYEQDITMTVTA
+631 IIGYQNGGGDSYNHSSIARVAITDIT
-645 NISYSIDSQ
+645 
-654 PEWISKKSDNSGVY
+654 
-668 TFTVSANT
+668 
-676 TSSSR
+676 
-681 RGEIIFK
+681 
-688 NANNSFL
+688 
-695 TVTVKQRIQTYT
+695 
-707 SSDYSQD
+707 
-714 GQVTRIH
+714 
-721 SATVGKGIDV
+721 
-731 VFVGDAFA
+731 GDAVSTSE
-739 DKDQDLFNK
+739 DNK
-748 YVELGKEAFFTEEP
+748 T
-762 FRSTMN
+762 
-768 RFNIYRIGSVSKNG
+768 VSKNYTATIPSSCDKNNLRVLVYVLRQYG
-782 IITQEGG
+782 SQTIIRTADYGDYYVDNAISAAVGTTQDLVFSDGTVYGG
-789 DTKFSAQF
+789 NEDTKD
-797 GQGTYVG
+797 G
-804 GDNNLVNSFVKASIP
+804 GEI
-819 SVDLT
+819 
-824 KTIIFVIINKAKY
+824 
-837 AGTCH
+837 
-842 MFSNN
+842 
-847 QAVCYVPLCRNENE
+847 
-861 YAQTLRH
+861 TL
-868 EGCGHGFG
+868 
-876 KLADEYFY
+876 K
-884 DSMGRIPD
+884 
-892 DEVSE
+892 
-897 LKKWKGFAYGF
+897 
-908 HENVDL
+908 
-914 TSDPNTI
+914 
-921 LWSKFISDSR
+921 
-931 YSGKVGVHEG
+931 
-941 GYTYPYGVYR
+941 
-951 PTHNSIMR
+951 
-959 YNTGGFNAP
+959 
-968 SREAIYKK
+968 
-976 IMKFSEGDAWTY
+976 
-988 DYETFVA
+988 
-995 FDAPARSA
+995 
-1003 KAVTRAAAQCA
+1003 
-1014 AVDKANFIP
+1014 
-1023 LAPPVMVMVDK
+1023 

>member
-1 MKAPTIFIN
+1 MKLLNIFTN
-10 ILSLASLYLA
+10 ILVLSSMA
-20 VSCNEEE
+20 VSVACNETEE
-27 QHDQTVSTIL
+27 RGSEARTIN
-37 ATIEQSST
+37 AVIVQPDT
-45 RTALDGPD
+45 RTSLNGPD
-53 ADGVYKTIWS
+53 ANGVYKTVWS
-63 SDDAIAVFSGSNA
+63 PGDQIMVFSGDLA
-76 ASEFKLTSGANTNTA
+76 CRYILKSGENTNKGV
-91 EFEGNAASDNM
+91 FEGYGNSEDL
-102 VAIYPY
+102 VAVYPL
-108 SIVKGR
+108 SIGFSR
-114 TGSTISVTLPE
+114 TGATIEVGLPE
-125 VQEYVSGNIPQGAYP
+125 VQEYVSGNIPLGAYP
-140 MAAVSDGAVL
+140 MLGIYGDETFS
-150 PFYNL
+150 FRNL
-155 CSVLRLRMFGELT
+155 CSVLKVPMFGDAT
-168 VKSITFTPNDATVK
+168 VKSITFTPN
-182 TSGNAT
+182 
-188 VNAGDKMLTMSGDAN
+188 NAGVKASGKAVINVN
-203 STVKLNCANGV
+203 STQLEMDDNSKPSVKLDCPDV
-214 KLTRTSTDF
+214 KLSAQPTDF
-223 LMAVP
+223 HFVVP
-228 AQKYTGG
+228 AQIYPGG
-235 FTITISTDQG
+235 FTLTIATDKG
-245 AVVKA
+245 DVVKTL
-250 VKSDVTLSRSVLYP
+250 KSDITLDRSVLYP
-264 IKAFECK
+264 IEAFECK
-271 IEQSKDNIVFDDA
+271 IDSKENIIFEDA
-284 NFKAYM
+284 NFKAYLVA
-290 IKNFDT
+290 NFDT

-555 KTLNANNNLIK
+555 EILNANNNLIK

>member
-114 TGSTISVTLPE
+114 TRSTISVTLPE

-188 VNAGDKMLTMSGDAN
+188 VNAGDKMLTMSGDAK
-203 STVKLNCANGV
+203 STVRLNCANGV

-223 LMAVP
+223 LMVVP

-271 IEQSKDNIVFDDA
+271 IEQSKDNIVFEDA

-424 YNTKLEVIDLSNNQI
+424 NNTKLEVIDLSNNQI

-555 KTLNANNNLIK
+555 EILNANNNLIK
-566 EMDISELTSLSDF
+566 EMDISELIALKYFD
-579 YCSGNPLET
+579 CIRNPLET
-588 LYVFDG
+588 LYIFEG
-594 QIDALFEKEIP
+594 QIDALTEINIP
-605 STTKIVVK
+605 SNTKIVVK
-613 GTEPGEDEVF
+613 GSEDPDDPEDWAGKEFWHKSLGMRFTATWCGYCPNLATGFAKAVSQYPNKIEQLNLHPASSNLGFSGTSALSNIFNVTGYPTGMIDYRSRIGNYASDDAATLVVDAVKETEKNYPVKTGISFSSSVSGSTLNLNVKLYIKEKGDYKVTAVLLEDN
-623 TVTPTLFD
+623 
-631 IDGYEQDITMTVTA
+631 IIGYQNGGGDNYNHSSIARVAITDIT
-645 NISYSIDSQ
+645 
-654 PEWISKKSDNSGVY
+654 
-668 TFTVSANT
+668 
-676 TSSSR
+676 
-681 RGEIIFK
+681 
-688 NANNSFL
+688 
-695 TVTVKQRIQTYT
+695 
-707 SSDYSQD
+707 
-714 GQVTRIH
+714 
-721 SATVGKGIDV
+721 
-731 VFVGDAFA
+731 GDAVSTSE
-739 DKDQDLFNK
+739 DNK
-748 YVELGKEAFFTEEP
+748 T
-762 FRSTMN
+762 
-768 RFNIYRIGSVSKNG
+768 VSKNYTATIPSSCDKNNLRVLVYVLRQYG
-782 IITQEGG
+782 SQTIIRTADYGDYYVDNAISAAVGTTQDLVFSDGTVYGG
-789 DTKFSAQF
+789 NEDTKD
-797 GQGTYVG
+797 G
-804 GDNNLVNSFVKASIP
+804 GEI
-819 SVDLT
+819 
-824 KTIIFVIINKAKY
+824 
-837 AGTCH
+837 
-842 MFSNN
+842 
-847 QAVCYVPLCRNENE
+847 
-861 YAQTLRH
+861 TL
-868 EGCGHGFG
+868 
-876 KLADEYFY
+876 K
-884 DSMGRIPD
+884 
-892 DEVSE
+892 
-897 LKKWKGFAYGF
+897 
-908 HENVDL
+908 
-914 TSDPNTI
+914 
-921 LWSKFISDSR
+921 
-931 YSGKVGVHEG
+931 
-941 GYTYPYGVYR
+941 
-951 PTHNSIMR
+951 
-959 YNTGGFNAP
+959 
-968 SREAIYKK
+968 
-976 IMKFSEGDAWTY
+976 
-988 DYETFVA
+988 
-995 FDAPARSA
+995 
-1003 KAVTRAAAQCA
+1003 
-1014 AVDKANFIP
+1014 
-1023 LAPPVMVMVDK
+1023 

>member
-1 MKAPTIFIN
+1 MKASTIFIN

-27 QHDQTVSTIL
+27 QHGQTVRTIM

-168 VKSITFTPNDATVK
+168 VKSITFTPNDASTK
-182 TSGNAT
+182 ASGNAT
-188 VNAGDKMLTMSGDAN
+188 VNAADKMLTMSGDAK
-203 STVKLNCANGV
+203 STVRLNCANGV
-214 KLTRTSTDF
+214 KLTGTSTDF
-223 LMAVP
+223 LMVVP

-271 IEQSKDNIVFDDA
+271 IEQSKDNIVFEDA

-424 YNTKLEVIDLSNNQI
+424 NNTKLEVIDLSNNQI
-439 KSIDISKNES
+439 KSIDISNNES

-555 KTLNANNNLIK
+555 EILNANNNLIK
-566 EMDISELTSLSDF
+566 EMDISELIALKYFD
-579 YCSGNPLET
+579 CIRNPLET
-588 LYVFDG
+588 LYIFEG
-594 QIDALFEKEIP
+594 QIDALTEINIP
-605 STTKIVVK
+605 SNTKIVVK
-613 GTEPGEDEVF
+613 GSEDPDDPEDWAGKEFWHKSLGMRFTATWCGYCPMMATSFASAISQYPNRIELLNLHPTSSNLGFNGTSKLENIFKITSFPTGMIDYRSSIANYSNSNYTTKVILNAVKETESNYPVKTGISFSSSVSGNTLNLNVKLYIKEKGDYKVTAVLLEDN
-623 TVTPTLFD
+623 
-631 IDGYEQDITMTVTA
+631 IIGYQNGGGDSYNHSSIARVALSDITGDTFSTTAENKTVEKNYSVTIPSSYNKDNLKILVYVLKQYGSQPIIRTA
-645 NISYSIDSQ
+645 NYGDYYV
-654 PEWISKKSDNSGVY
+654 DNA
-668 TFTVSANT
+668 TSAAIGT
-676 TSSSR
+676 TKDLIFADGSTYGGNEDTKDG
-681 RGEIIFK
+681 GEI
-688 NANNSFL
+688 
-695 TVTVKQRIQTYT
+695 
-707 SSDYSQD
+707 
-714 GQVTRIH
+714 
-721 SATVGKGIDV
+721 
-731 VFVGDAFA
+731 
-739 DKDQDLFNK
+739 
-748 YVELGKEAFFTEEP
+748 
-762 FRSTMN
+762 
-768 RFNIYRIGSVSKNG
+768 
-782 IITQEGG
+782 
-789 DTKFSAQF
+789 
-797 GQGTYVG
+797 
-804 GDNNLVNSFVKASIP
+804 
-819 SVDLT
+819 
-824 KTIIFVIINKAKY
+824 
-837 AGTCH
+837 
-842 MFSNN
+842 
-847 QAVCYVPLCRNENE
+847 
-861 YAQTLRH
+861 TL
-868 EGCGHGFG
+868 
-876 KLADEYFY
+876 K
-884 DSMGRIPD
+884 
-892 DEVSE
+892 
-897 LKKWKGFAYGF
+897 
-908 HENVDL
+908 
-914 TSDPNTI
+914 
-921 LWSKFISDSR
+921 
-931 YSGKVGVHEG
+931 
-941 GYTYPYGVYR
+941 
-951 PTHNSIMR
+951 
-959 YNTGGFNAP
+959 
-968 SREAIYKK
+968 
-976 IMKFSEGDAWTY
+976 
-988 DYETFVA
+988 
-995 FDAPARSA
+995 
-1003 KAVTRAAAQCA
+1003 
-1014 AVDKANFIP
+1014 
-1023 LAPPVMVMVDK
+1023 

>member
-114 TGSTISVTLPE
+114 TRSTISVTLPE

-140 MAAVSDGAVL
+140 IAAVSDGAVL

-168 VKSITFTPNDATVK
+168 VKSITFSPNDATVK

-188 VNAGDKMLTMSGDAN
+188 VNAGDKMLTMSGDAK

-223 LMAVP
+223 LMVVP

-271 IEQSKDNIVFDDA
+271 IEQSKDNIVFEDA

-424 YNTKLEVIDLSNNQI
+424 NNTKLEVIDLSNNQI

-555 KTLNANNNLIK
+555 EILNANNNLIK
-566 EMDISELTSLSDF
+566 EMDISELIALKYFD
-579 YCSGNPLET
+579 CIRNPLET
-588 LYVFDG
+588 LYIFEG
-594 QIDALFEKEIP
+594 QIDALTEINIP
-605 STTKIVVK
+605 SNTKIVVK
-613 GTEPGEDEVF
+613 GSEDPDDPEDWAGKEFWHKSLGMRFTATWCGYCPNLATGFAKAVSQYPNKIEQLNLHPASSNLGFSGTSALSNIFNVTGYPTGMIDYRSRIGNYASDDAATLVVDAVKETEKNYPVKTGISFSSSVSGSTLNLNVKLYIKEKGDYKVTAVLLEDN
-623 TVTPTLFD
+623 
-631 IDGYEQDITMTVTA
+631 IIGYQNGGGDNYNHSSIARVAITDIT
-645 NISYSIDSQ
+645 
-654 PEWISKKSDNSGVY
+654 
-668 TFTVSANT
+668 
-676 TSSSR
+676 
-681 RGEIIFK
+681 
-688 NANNSFL
+688 
-695 TVTVKQRIQTYT
+695 
-707 SSDYSQD
+707 
-714 GQVTRIH
+714 
-721 SATVGKGIDV
+721 
-731 VFVGDAFA
+731 GDAVSTSE
-739 DKDQDLFNK
+739 DNK
-748 YVELGKEAFFTEEP
+748 T
-762 FRSTMN
+762 
-768 RFNIYRIGSVSKNG
+768 VSKNYTATIPSSCDKNNLRVLVYVLRQYG
-782 IITQEGG
+782 SQTIIRTADYGDYYVDNAISAAVGTTQDLVFSDGTVYGG
-789 DTKFSAQF
+789 NEDTKD
-797 GQGTYVG
+797 G
-804 GDNNLVNSFVKASIP
+804 GEI
-819 SVDLT
+819 
-824 KTIIFVIINKAKY
+824 
-837 AGTCH
+837 
-842 MFSNN
+842 
-847 QAVCYVPLCRNENE
+847 
-861 YAQTLRH
+861 TL
-868 EGCGHGFG
+868 
-876 KLADEYFY
+876 K
-884 DSMGRIPD
+884 
-892 DEVSE
+892 
-897 LKKWKGFAYGF
+897 
-908 HENVDL
+908 
-914 TSDPNTI
+914 
-921 LWSKFISDSR
+921 
-931 YSGKVGVHEG
+931 
-941 GYTYPYGVYR
+941 
-951 PTHNSIMR
+951 
-959 YNTGGFNAP
+959 
-968 SREAIYKK
+968 
-976 IMKFSEGDAWTY
+976 
-988 DYETFVA
+988 
-995 FDAPARSA
+995 
-1003 KAVTRAAAQCA
+1003 
-1014 AVDKANFIP
+1014 
-1023 LAPPVMVMVDK
+1023 

>member
-1 MKAPTIFIN
+1 MKASTIFIN

-27 QHDQTVSTIL
+27 QHGQTVRTIM

-63 SDDAIAVFSGSNA
+63 SDDAIAVFSGNNA

-114 TGSTISVTLPE
+114 TGSAISVTLPE
-125 VQEYVSGNIPQGAYP
+125 VQEYVSGNIPQGSYP

-155 CSVLRLRMFGELT
+155 CSVLRLRMFGDLT
-168 VKSITFTPNDATVK
+168 VNSITFTPNDATVK

-188 VNAGDKMLTMSGDAN
+188 VNAGDKMLTMSGDAQ
-203 STVKLNCANGV
+203 STVRLNCANGV
-214 KLTRTSTDF
+214 KLTGTNTDF
-223 LMAVP
+223 LMVVP

-271 IEQSKDNIVFDDA
+271 IEQSKDNIVFEDA

-290 IKNFDT
+290 IMNFDT

-424 YNTKLEVIDLSNNQI
+424 NNTKLEVIDLSNNQI

-498 GNSIPQIDLRN
+498 GNSITQIDLRN

-555 KTLNANNNLIK
+555 EILNANNNLIK
-566 EMDISELTSLSDF
+566 EMDISELIALKYFD
-579 YCSGNPLET
+579 CIRNPLET
-588 LYVFDG
+588 LYIFEG
-594 QIDALFEKEIP
+594 QIDALTEINIP
-605 STTKIVVK
+605 SNTKIVVK
-613 GTEPGEDEVF
+613 GSEDPDDPEDWAGKEFWHKSLGMRFTATWCGYCPMMATSFASAISQYPNRIELLNLHPTSSNLGFNGTSKLENIFKITSFPTGMIDYRSSIANYSNSNYTTKVILDAVKETESNYPVKTGISFSSSVSGNTLNLNVKLYIKEKGDYKVTAVLLEDN
-623 TVTPTLFD
+623 
-631 IDGYEQDITMTVTA
+631 IIGYQNGGGNSYNHSSIARVAITDIT
-645 NISYSIDSQ
+645 
-654 PEWISKKSDNSGVY
+654 
-668 TFTVSANT
+668 
-676 TSSSR
+676 
-681 RGEIIFK
+681 
-688 NANNSFL
+688 
-695 TVTVKQRIQTYT
+695 
-707 SSDYSQD
+707 
-714 GQVTRIH
+714 
-721 SATVGKGIDV
+721 
-731 VFVGDAFA
+731 GDAVSTSE
-739 DKDQDLFNK
+739 DNK
-748 YVELGKEAFFTEEP
+748 T
-762 FRSTMN
+762 
-768 RFNIYRIGSVSKNG
+768 VSKNYTATIPSSCDKNNLRVLVYVLRQYG
-782 IITQEGG
+782 SQTIIRTADYGDYYVDNAISAAVGTTQDLVFSDGTVYGG
-789 DTKFSAQF
+789 NEDTKD
-797 GQGTYVG
+797 G
-804 GDNNLVNSFVKASIP
+804 GEI
-819 SVDLT
+819 
-824 KTIIFVIINKAKY
+824 
-837 AGTCH
+837 
-842 MFSNN
+842 
-847 QAVCYVPLCRNENE
+847 
-861 YAQTLRH
+861 TL
-868 EGCGHGFG
+868 
-876 KLADEYFY
+876 K
-884 DSMGRIPD
+884 
-892 DEVSE
+892 
-897 LKKWKGFAYGF
+897 
-908 HENVDL
+908 
-914 TSDPNTI
+914 
-921 LWSKFISDSR
+921 
-931 YSGKVGVHEG
+931 
-941 GYTYPYGVYR
+941 
-951 PTHNSIMR
+951 
-959 YNTGGFNAP
+959 
-968 SREAIYKK
+968 
-976 IMKFSEGDAWTY
+976 
-988 DYETFVA
+988 
-995 FDAPARSA
+995 
-1003 KAVTRAAAQCA
+1003 
-1014 AVDKANFIP
+1014 
-1023 LAPPVMVMVDK
+1023 

>member
-1 MKAPTIFIN
+1 MKASTIFIN

-27 QHDQTVSTIL
+27 QHGQTVRTIM

-63 SDDAIAVFSGSNA
+63 SDDAIAVFSGNNA

-168 VKSITFTPNDATVK
+168 VKSITFTPNDASTK
-182 TSGNAT
+182 ASGNAT
-188 VNAGDKMLTMSGDAN
+188 VNAADKMLTMSSDAEA
-203 STVKLNCANGV
+203 TVKLNCANGV

-223 LMAVP
+223 LMVVP

-235 FTITISTDQG
+235 FTITINTDQG

-271 IEQSKDNIVFDDA
+271 IEQSKDNIVFEDA

-424 YNTKLEVIDLSNNQI
+424 NNTKLEVIDLSNNQI

-555 KTLNANNNLIK
+555 EILNANNNLIK
-566 EMDISELTSLSDF
+566 EMDISELIALKYFD
-579 YCSGNPLET
+579 CIRNPLET
-588 LYVFDG
+588 LYIFEG
-594 QIDALFEKEIP
+594 QIDALTEINIP
-605 STTKIVVK
+605 SNTKIVVK
-613 GTEPGEDEVF
+613 GSEDPDDPEDWAGKEFWHKSLGMRFTATWCGYCPNMATSFAKAISQYPNKIEMLNLHPTSSNLGFSGTSKLENIFRITGYPTGMIDYRNSIANYTSNDYTARLIVNAAKVTESNYPTKTGISFTSSVSGSKLNLNVKLYIKEKGDYKVTAVLVEDN
-623 TVTPTLFD
+623 
-631 IDGYEQDITMTVTA
+631 IIGYQNGGGDNYNHSSIARVAITDIT
-645 NISYSIDSQ
+645 
-654 PEWISKKSDNSGVY
+654 
-668 TFTVSANT
+668 
-676 TSSSR
+676 
-681 RGEIIFK
+681 
-688 NANNSFL
+688 
-695 TVTVKQRIQTYT
+695 
-707 SSDYSQD
+707 
-714 GQVTRIH
+714 
-721 SATVGKGIDV
+721 
-731 VFVGDAFA
+731 GDAVSTSE
-739 DKDQDLFNK
+739 DNK
-748 YVELGKEAFFTEEP
+748 T
-762 FRSTMN
+762 
-768 RFNIYRIGSVSKNG
+768 VSKNYTATIPSSCDKNNLRVLVYVLRQYG
-782 IITQEGG
+782 SQTIIRTADYGDYYVDNAISAAVGTTQDLVFSDGTVYGG
-789 DTKFSAQF
+789 NEDTKD
-797 GQGTYVG
+797 G
-804 GDNNLVNSFVKASIP
+804 GEI
-819 SVDLT
+819 
-824 KTIIFVIINKAKY
+824 
-837 AGTCH
+837 
-842 MFSNN
+842 
-847 QAVCYVPLCRNENE
+847 
-861 YAQTLRH
+861 TL
-868 EGCGHGFG
+868 
-876 KLADEYFY
+876 K
-884 DSMGRIPD
+884 
-892 DEVSE
+892 
-897 LKKWKGFAYGF
+897 
-908 HENVDL
+908 
-914 TSDPNTI
+914 
-921 LWSKFISDSR
+921 
-931 YSGKVGVHEG
+931 
-941 GYTYPYGVYR
+941 
-951 PTHNSIMR
+951 
-959 YNTGGFNAP
+959 
-968 SREAIYKK
+968 
-976 IMKFSEGDAWTY
+976 
-988 DYETFVA
+988 
-995 FDAPARSA
+995 
-1003 KAVTRAAAQCA
+1003 
-1014 AVDKANFIP
+1014 
-1023 LAPPVMVMVDK
+1023 

>member
-1 MKAPTIFIN
+1 MKLLNIFTN
-10 ILSLASLYLA
+10 ILVLSSMA
-20 VSCNEEE
+20 VSVACNETEE
-27 QHDQTVSTIL
+27 RGSEARTINAVIVQQPDTRTSLNGPDANGVYRTVWSPGDQIMVFSGDLACRYIL
-37 ATIEQSST
+37 KSGENTNKGVFEGYGNSEDLVAVYPLSIGISRTGATIEV
-45 RTALDGPD
+45 G
-53 ADGVYKTIWS
+53 
-63 SDDAIAVFSGSNA
+63 
-76 ASEFKLTSGANTNTA
+76 
-91 EFEGNAASDNM
+91 
-102 VAIYPY
+102 
-108 SIVKGR
+108 
-114 TGSTISVTLPE
+114 LPE
-125 VQEYVSGNIPQGAYP
+125 VQEYVSGNIPLGAYP
-140 MAAVSDGAVL
+140 MLGIYGDETFS
-150 PFYNL
+150 FRNL
-155 CSVLRLRMFGELT
+155 CSVLKVPMFGDAT
-168 VKSITFTPNDATVK
+168 VKSITFTPN
-182 TSGNAT
+182 
-188 VNAGDKMLTMSGDAN
+188 NAGVKASGKAVINVN
-203 STVKLNCANGV
+203 STQLEMDDNSKPSVKLDCPDV
-214 KLTRTSTDF
+214 KLSAQPTDF
-223 LMAVP
+223 HFVVP
-228 AQKYTGG
+228 AQIYPGG
-235 FTITISTDQG
+235 FTLTIATDKG
-245 AVVKA
+245 DVVKTL
-250 VKSDVTLSRSVLYP
+250 KSDITLDRSVLYP
-264 IKAFECK
+264 IEAFECK
-271 IEQSKDNIVFDDA
+271 IDSKENIIFEDA
-284 NFKAYM
+284 NFKAYLVA
-290 IKNFDT
+290 NFDT
-296 DGDGEISYEEALA
+296 DGDGEISKEEALA
-309 ITMIDVDTD
+309 ITKIIVGTKD
-318 NIESLAGIEHMAN
+318 IESLAGIEHMAN
-331 LTELNCEGP
+331 LTELRCEGP
-340 FVMSGYEPEEGRGKL
+340 WSIFEPEEDPEGKL

-363 TKLTKLYCGFNQF
+363 VNLTILYCGFNQLT
-376 SSLDLTSNVLLERLR
+376 SLDVTNNPKIEQLR
-391 CAGNDLNNLDVSKN
+391 CAGNNLNSLDVSKN
-405 TELTRLTAYNNHLS
+405 TELIEFEAYNNRLS

-424 YNTKLEVIDLSNNQI
+424 NNPELEYIDLTNNQI
-439 KSIDISKNES
+439 KSIDVSNNPKLYYIDLTNNQIKSIDVSKNLELERITCS
-449 LATFNC
+449 
-455 DDNLLTELDPS
+455 DNKLTSIDVT
-466 NNQKLTNIYCSNNNL
+466 NNQKLTTLNIS
-481 SSINV
+481 
-486 RKNQKLAKLVII
+486 
-498 GNSIPQIDLRN
+498 GNSIVKIDLGN
-509 NSELT
+509 NPELK
-514 HLFCEKNKISELDL
+514 HLICNKNKISELEL
-528 SNNTKLRQLTVN
+528 SNNKKLKSLNVN
-540 DNSLSSL
+540 DNNLTSL

-555 KTLNANNNLIK
+555 KTLKANNNLIK
-566 EMDISELTSLSDF
+566 EMDISELTSLFDF

-681 RGEIIFK
+681 SGEIIFK
-688 NANNSFL
+688 NVNNSFL
-695 TVTVKQRIQTYT
+695 TVTVKQGIQTYT

-714 GQVTRIH
+714 GQVTKIH

-748 YVELGKEAFFTEEP
+748 YVKLGKEAFFTEEP
-762 FRSTMN
+762 FRSTKD

-797 GQGTYVG
+797 GEGTAIS
-804 GDNNLVNSFVKASIP
+804 GDNEAVFSFVQEKIP

-842 MFSNN
+842 MYSNN
-847 QAVCYVPLCRNENE
+847 QAVCYVPLCRDEND

-884 DSMGRIPD
+884 TSQGTIPTKMIAQ
-892 DEVSE
+892 
-897 LKKWKGFAYGF
+897 LKQWKGFAYGF
-908 HENVDL
+908 YENVDL
-914 TSDPNTI
+914 TSDLNTI

-931 YSGKVGVHEG
+931 YSGKVGVYEG

-951 PTHNSIMR
+951 PTDNSIMR

-976 IMKFSEGDAWTY
+976 IMKFSEGNAWTY

-1003 KAVTRAAAQCA
+1003 EAVTRAAAQCA

>member
-125 VQEYVSGNIPQGAYP
+125 VQEYVSGNIPQGSYP
-140 MAAVSDGAVL
+140 MAAVSDGAIL
-150 PFYNL
+150 SFYNL

-168 VKSITFTPNDATVK
+168 VKSITFTPNDASTK
-182 TSGNAT
+182 ASGNAT
-188 VNAGDKMLTMSGDAN
+188 VNAADKMLTMSSDAEA
-203 STVKLNCANGV
+203 TVKLNCANGV

-223 LMAVP
+223 LMVVP

-235 FTITISTDQG
+235 FTITINTDQG

-264 IKAFECK
+264 IKTFECK
-271 IEQSKDNIVFDDA
+271 IDHSKDNIVFEDA

-424 YNTKLEVIDLSNNQI
+424 NNTKLEVIDLSNNQI

-555 KTLNANNNLIK
+555 EILNANNNLIK
-566 EMDISELTSLSDF
+566 EMDISELIALKYFD
-579 YCSGNPLET
+579 CIRNPLET
-588 LYVFDG
+588 LYIFEG
-594 QIDALFEKEIP
+594 QIDALTEINIP
-605 STTKIVVK
+605 SNTKIVVK
-613 GTEPGEDEVF
+613 GSEDPDDPEDWAGKEFWHKSLGMRFTATWCGYCPNLATGFAKAVSQYPNKIEQLNLHPASSNLGFSGTSALSNIFNVTGYPTGMIDYRSRIGNYASDDAATLVVDAVKETEKNYPVKTGISFSSSVSGSTLNLNVKLYIKEKGDYKVTAVLLEDN
-623 TVTPTLFD
+623 
-631 IDGYEQDITMTVTA
+631 IIGYQNGGGDNYNHSSIARIAITDIT
-645 NISYSIDSQ
+645 
-654 PEWISKKSDNSGVY
+654 
-668 TFTVSANT
+668 
-676 TSSSR
+676 
-681 RGEIIFK
+681 
-688 NANNSFL
+688 
-695 TVTVKQRIQTYT
+695 
-707 SSDYSQD
+707 
-714 GQVTRIH
+714 
-721 SATVGKGIDV
+721 
-731 VFVGDAFA
+731 GDAVSTSE
-739 DKDQDLFNK
+739 DNK
-748 YVELGKEAFFTEEP
+748 T
-762 FRSTMN
+762 
-768 RFNIYRIGSVSKNG
+768 VSKNYTATIPSSCDKNNLRVLVYVLRQYG
-782 IITQEGG
+782 SQTIIRTADYGDYYVDNAISAAVGTTQDLVFSDGTVYGG
-789 DTKFSAQF
+789 NEDTKD
-797 GQGTYVG
+797 G
-804 GDNNLVNSFVKASIP
+804 GEI
-819 SVDLT
+819 
-824 KTIIFVIINKAKY
+824 
-837 AGTCH
+837 
-842 MFSNN
+842 
-847 QAVCYVPLCRNENE
+847 
-861 YAQTLRH
+861 TL
-868 EGCGHGFG
+868 
-876 KLADEYFY
+876 K
-884 DSMGRIPD
+884 
-892 DEVSE
+892 
-897 LKKWKGFAYGF
+897 
-908 HENVDL
+908 
-914 TSDPNTI
+914 
-921 LWSKFISDSR
+921 
-931 YSGKVGVHEG
+931 
-941 GYTYPYGVYR
+941 
-951 PTHNSIMR
+951 
-959 YNTGGFNAP
+959 
-968 SREAIYKK
+968 
-976 IMKFSEGDAWTY
+976 
-988 DYETFVA
+988 
-995 FDAPARSA
+995 
-1003 KAVTRAAAQCA
+1003 
-1014 AVDKANFIP
+1014 
-1023 LAPPVMVMVDK
+1023 